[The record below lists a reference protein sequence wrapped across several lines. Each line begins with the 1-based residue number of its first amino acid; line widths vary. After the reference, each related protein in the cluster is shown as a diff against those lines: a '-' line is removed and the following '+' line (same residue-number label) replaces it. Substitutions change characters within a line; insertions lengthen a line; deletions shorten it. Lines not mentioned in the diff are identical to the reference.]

1 MPNKQQWKIIK
12 LRLTEVMEVI
22 KRLNPIT
29 AERVA
34 EFWEFIKRSWKSI
47 AIILP
52 VLLLLYYL
60 IGSWATNNIDKTPL
74 AEASK
79 PAGGLA
85 VADSVA
91 KLISR
96 EVDDHMWTPNLPVI
110 FPGYVLDNMPQFQR
124 GIIKALKNTT
134 VVLSQSYDSAEL
146 SKAAELLKYPADIW
160 LLSKTENLSLAPSSG
175 AQYRKARKALQRFNE
190 QKLEPRKSADEILL
204 KLLMVI
210 NRDTG
215 KIMTKLETEVREH
228 STDWF
233 DNAADNVF
241 YQSQGQMYA
250 YYIVLKAM
258 AVDFKSQILNADQYE
273 NWTILTKTLEDG
285 LALSPTIVRNGEADS
300 VFAPNHL
307 LILGGYAAKARYQL
321 NLIINAVQNSRLGN
335 NHDN

>member
-1 MPNKQQWKIIK
+1 MPNKQQWETIK
-12 LRLTEVMEVI
+12 LRLTEVMEVMR
-22 KRLNPIT
+22 RLNPIT

-52 VLLLLYYL
+52 VFLLLYYL
-60 IGSWATNNIDKTPL
+60 VGSWATDKIDKSPL
-74 AEASK
+74 AEAAK
-79 PAGGLA
+79 PEKGLA

-96 EVDDHMWTPNLPVI
+96 EVDDHMWTPNLPII

-134 VVLSQSYDSAEL
+134 VTLSQSYDSPEL
-146 SKAAELLKYPADIW
+146 LKATEFLKYPADVW

-175 AQYRKARKALQRFNE
+175 AQYRKARKSLQRFNE
-190 QKLEPRKSADEILL
+190 AELKPRKSADEILL
-204 KLLMVI
+204 KLLTVI

-215 KIMTKLETEVREH
+215 RIMNKLETEVREH

-241 YQSQGQMYA
+241 YNAQGQMYA
-250 YYIVLKAM
+250 YYVVLKAM
-258 AVDFKSQILNADQYE
+258 SADFKAQILNADQYE

-285 LALSPTIVRNGEADS
+285 LALSPMIVRNGEADS

-307 LILGGYAAKARYQL
+307 LILNGYAAKTRYRL
-321 NLIINAVQNSRLGN
+321 NLIMAALQNSRLGN

>member
-1 MPNKQQWKIIK
+1 MPNKQQWKTVK
-12 LRLTEVMEVI
+12 LRLTEVMEVMR
-22 KRLNPIT
+22 RLNPIT

-34 EFWEFIKRSWKSI
+34 EFWKFIKRSWKSI

-52 VLLLLYYL
+52 VFLLLYYL
-60 IGSWATNNIDKTPL
+60 VGSWATNKIDKAPV
-74 AEASK
+74 AEATK
-79 PAGGLA
+79 PAHGLA
-85 VADSVA
+85 IVDSVA

-96 EVDDHMWTPNLPVI
+96 EVDDHMWTPNLPII

-124 GIIKALKNTT
+124 GIIKSLKNTT
-134 VVLSQSYDSAEL
+134 MVLSQNYDSPEL
-146 SKAAELLKYPADIW
+146 SKATEFLKYPADVW

-175 AQYRKARKALQRFNE
+175 AQYRKARKSLQRFNE
-190 QKLEPRKSADEILL
+190 EEVKPRKSADEVLL
-204 KLLMVI
+204 KLLALI

-215 KIMTKLETEVREH
+215 RVMNKLETEVREH

-241 YQSQGQMYA
+241 YNAQGQMYA
-250 YYIVLKAM
+250 YYVVLKAM
-258 AVDFKSQILNADQYE
+258 SADFKAQILNADQYE

-285 LALSPTIVRNGEADS
+285 LALNPKIVRNGEADS

-307 LILGGYAAKARYQL
+307 LILNGYAAKTRYRL
-321 NLIINAVQNSRLGN
+321 NLIMAALQNSRLGN

>member
-1 MPNKQQWKIIK
+1 MPNKQQWNTVK
-12 LRLTEVMEVI
+12 LRLTEVMEVMR
-22 KRLNPIT
+22 RLNPIT
-29 AERVA
+29 VERVA
-34 EFWEFIKRSWKSI
+34 EFWAFIKRSWKSI

-52 VLLLLYYL
+52 IFLLLYYV
-60 IGSWATNNIDKTPL
+60 IGSWATNNIDKTPVT
-74 AEASK
+74 EAAK
-79 PAGGLA
+79 PENRLA

-96 EVDDHMWTPNLPVI
+96 EVDDHMWTPNLPIV

-134 VVLSQSYDSAEL
+134 VVLSRGYDSSEL
-146 SKAAELLKYPADIW
+146 SKAAELLKYPADVW
-160 LLSKTENLSLAPSSG
+160 LLSKDENLSLAPSSG

-190 QKLEPRKSADEILL
+190 QKLEPRKSSDENLL
-204 KLLMVI
+204 KLLALI

-215 KIMTKLETEVREH
+215 RIMNKLETEVREH

-241 YQSQGQMYA
+241 YNAQGQMYA
-250 YYIVLKAM
+250 YYVVLKAM
-258 AVDFKSQILNADQYE
+258 AEDFKPQILNADQYE

-285 LALSPTIVRNGEADS
+285 LALSPAIVRNGEADS

-307 LILGGYAAKARYQL
+307 LILGGYAAKARYQI
-321 NLIINAVQNSRLGN
+321 NLIITALQNSRLGN